1 MSALPKAK
9 FLDPTTPPTMATLVI
24 LASMGALSMNIFLP
38 SMPAI
43 QAYFGASPSAVQFLL
58 SGFLFM
64 NGILQLIIGPLS
76 DRFGRRP
83 IALWAFGIFV
93 LASVVCANAPNTA
106 TLITARTIQAVVVA
120 SFVLSRAAARDIA
133 GEKDAASL
141 MGYIAMGMS
150 IAPMTGPTIGGFL
163 QEAFDWPAPFWAL
176 AILGTLVLFLV
187 WRDMGETNL
196 NPSSS
201 MGEQIKLYP
210 QLLTSRR
217 FWGYALSNMFASGVF
232 FSLLGGAPFV
242 GTEVYGLSPSTL
254 GLYFIFGPLGYFCG
268 SLISGRYAVRMGTY
282 RMLLSGTALTIAGM
296 LLALA
301 LVLMGFDHPI
311 AFFGC
316 TAFIGIGN
324 GMVIP
329 SASAGMMSIDPRLA
343 GTAAGLG
350 GSMMTSGGGAMSA
363 LVVLFL
369 SKEAGV
375 TPLILF
381 MLVSAVLG
389 LFAALYTIRVEYQM
403 RGDGD
408 HPLPS

>member
-1 MSALPKAK
+1 MQSLPKAR
-9 FLDPTTPPTMATLVI
+9 FLDPSTPPTMITLVI

-43 QAYFGASPSAVQFLL
+43 QSYFGASPSAVQFLL

-83 IALWAFGIFV
+83 VALWAFGIFI

-106 TLITARTIQAVVVA
+106 TLVTARTIQAVVVA

-133 GEKDAASL
+133 GSKDAASL

-150 IAPMTGPTIGGFL
+150 VAPMLGPTIGGFL
-163 QEAFDWPAPFWAL
+163 QEAFGWTAPFWTL
-176 AILGTLVLFLV
+176 AILGSFVLFLIV
-187 WRDMGETNL
+187 RDMGETNL
-196 NPSSS
+196 TPSSS
-201 MGEQIKLYP
+201 MAEQVKLYP
-210 QLLTSRR
+210 QLFTSRR
-217 FWGYALSNMFASGVF
+217 FWGYALANMFASGVF

-242 GTEVYGLSPSTL
+242 GTEVYGLTPSTL
-254 GLYFIFGPLGYFCG
+254 GLYFIFGPMGYFCG
-268 SLISGRYAVRMGTY
+268 SLFSGRYAVRMGTY
-282 RMLLSGTALTIAGM
+282 RMLTIGSLVTIFGM
-296 LLALA
+296 ILA
-301 LVLMGFDHPI
+301 LVLVQIGFNHPI

-329 SASAGMMSIDPRLA
+329 SASAGMMSINPKLA
-343 GTAAGLG
+343 GPAAGLG

-363 LVVLFL
+363 LVVIFL
-369 SKEAGV
+369 SKEAGA

-381 MLVSAVLG
+381 MLASALIG
-389 LFAALYTIRVEYQM
+389 LLAAIYTIRVEYQM
-403 RGDGD
+403 RKDGE
-408 HPLPS
+408 HPTM